1 MNTTTHHA
9 HFRLVTLTLVV
20 LGVLL
25 MAQVGMAQAGP
36 EEDYDVSILTP
47 HTAPALT
54 SNPAFESQGAEIVVR
69 VRTMQG
75 EPAHGVPVRF
85 QLHPVWQNDATIVPQ
100 QTVTEHGI
108 ARATLQT
115 AFIGNVPITVRVG
128 FGTVIKH
135 TGIAFYLNGES
146 ETTAD

>member
-9 HFRLVTLTLVV
+9 HFRLVTLALVV
-20 LGVLL
+20 LGVVL
-25 MAQVGMAQAGP
+25 MAQVGMAQPGP
-36 EEDYDVSILTP
+36 KEDYDVSILTL

-54 SNPAFESQGAEIVVR
+54 SNPAFERQGAEIVVR

-85 QLHPVWQNDATIVPQ
+85 QLHPVWQSDATIVPQ

-115 AFIGNVPITVRVG
+115 AFIGNVPVTVQVG
-128 FGTVIKH
+128 FGSVSWI
-135 TGIAFYLNGES
+135 
-146 ETTAD
+146 